1 MVLGGGKEWQERT
14 GFHTRVNSMYESP
27 VVHKEG
33 WRIQK
38 SLSNGRYSR
47 KEKNERK
54 AEAMPKVQGTDCVF
68 RLTEALLPYSQ
79 RNQKLPSGLKMCRD
93 AMIFVLIISWRVDQ
107 RKVRMDGF
115 LFCFGFLITQGTSAS
130 TR

>member
-1 MVLGGGKEWQERT
+1 MAGEDRIP
-14 GFHTRVNSMYESP
+14 HRVNSMYESP

>member
-1 MVLGGGKEWQERT
+1 MAGEDRSP
-14 GFHTRVNSMYESP
+14 HRVNSMYESP
-27 VVHKEG
+27 VVHKAG

>member
-1 MVLGGGKEWQERT
+1 MAGEDRIP
-14 GFHTRVNSMYESP
+14 HRVNSMYESP
-27 VVHKEG
+27 VVHKAG